1 MTAEEQVD
9 IVRKYEDLKHKMNG
23 DELTKYETEERV
35 LIDISIKNLLT
46 VRKELPNYL
55 SFEFEYL
62 NSLTPF
68 ALFRYASLLTTI
80 IIRSR

>member
-1 MTAEEQVD
+1 MKTKE
-9 IVRKYEDLKHKMNG
+9 HKMNG

-35 LIDISIKNLLT
+35 LIDIYNKNLLT

-80 IIRSR
+80 ISDPDKYELSWMI